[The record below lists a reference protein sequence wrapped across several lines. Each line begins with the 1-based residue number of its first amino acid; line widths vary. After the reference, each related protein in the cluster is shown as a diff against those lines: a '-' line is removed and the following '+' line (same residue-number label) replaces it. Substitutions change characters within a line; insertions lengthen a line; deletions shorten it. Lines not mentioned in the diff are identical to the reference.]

1 MGERTGPARGAHRGE
16 PLKPERSFGLATV
29 ESISVRP
36 ATAED
41 YVAAMAV
48 VEAALLAVD
57 AGTVRRSI
65 AEAQVIVATSGG
77 RVLGVVVLDGSH
89 VEAIAV
95 RPARR
100 GQGIGTALIEAA
112 AERHDRLTAT
122 FASAVRPF
130 FAAVGFASVPLADDR
145 WWGVR

>member
-1 MGERTGPARGAHRGE
+1 MD
-16 PLKPERSFGLATV
+16 SV
-29 ESISVRP
+29 SVRP

-41 YVAAMAV
+41 YVPAMAI

-57 AGTVRRSI
+57 ATTVRRSI
-65 AEAQVIVATSGG
+65 EEGQVIVAASGG
-77 RVLGVVVLDGSH
+77 RLLGVVVLDGSH

-112 AERHDRLTAT
+112 ADRHGRMTAT
-122 FASAVRPF
+122 FESAVRPF
-130 FAAVGFASVPLADDR
+130 FAAVGFASVPLADER
-145 WWGVR
+145 WWGVRDSCL